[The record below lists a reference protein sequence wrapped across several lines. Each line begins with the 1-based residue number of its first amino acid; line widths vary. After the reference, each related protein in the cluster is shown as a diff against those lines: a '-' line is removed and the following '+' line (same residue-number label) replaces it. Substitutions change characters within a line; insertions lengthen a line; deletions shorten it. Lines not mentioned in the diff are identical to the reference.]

1 MIELRCGG
9 TMHGKLDLEAMVL
22 EVKCRHR
29 RCGARPGVVVLHTFN
44 LSSGDLI
51 RTERYADPS
60 TRKDSDDQQP
70 AAEHFALR
78 AS

>member
-9 TMHGKLDLEAMVL
+9 TMHGKLDLEFLVL

-29 RCGARPGVVVLHTFN
+29 RCGAKPGVVVLHTFN
-44 LSSGDLI
+44 ITSGDLV

-60 TRKDSDDQQP
+60 IRKEPHDRYSLG
-70 AAEHFALR
+70 EHAALR